1 MERINDSLFAAG
13 DDDVSTGLV
22 RSGGFQG
29 RTLGAVSN
37 A

>member
-1 MERINDSLFAAG
+1 MTLSWRQVTTMFRAVSFVQAA
-13 DDDVSTGLV
+13 
-22 RSGGFQG
+22 FQG